1 MAVMMKDLFKFG
13 KEDTYM
19 WAGIGAFSVIMILA
33 MSVLS
38 STGVV
43 IKDLFGL
50 VVVMVL
56 PGYAIVKLF
65 LDNVEVSENLTQ
77 NPTINKAIDKFI
89 MSMGCSIICVVPL
102 NFLWNYFLDLGISDS
117 KGDLKGVVEDE
128 MMYSGSASWRSL
140 FTVVLVIG
148 IAFAVKFYQMKKA
161 GGTQG

>member
-1 MAVMMKDLFKFG
+1 MIKDLFKFG

-19 WAGIGAFSVIMILA
+19 WAGIGIFSLIMILA
-33 MSVLS
+33 MSIMS
-38 STGVV
+38 STGLV

-56 PGYAIVKLF
+56 PGYVIVKLY
-65 LDNVEVSENLTQ
+65 LDNMVVSENLTK

-89 MSMGCSIICVVPL
+89 MSMGCSISFIVPL

-140 FTVVLVIG
+140 FTVILVIG
-148 IAFAVKFYQMKKA
+148 IAIGSKIYLMKKA
-161 GGTQG
+161 SGTQA